1 MKYVYEFHLLNNWAR
16 DNREFRIKMNDD
28 LSGVK
33 YQSKL
38 EGLKQEFLSLPYFQK
53 SSTWMKSLSKRQRN
67 LVPYLYDKNL
77 EAKQKTFLLHAIKSS
92 IPEERRMFRTLVD
105 VLYQTCDID
114 ALWELVRSSQAAH
127 SERIERRMEPE
138 QFDKWERFLQAD
150 EPVSYLAEEGHK
162 SDKGFIEELS
172 TYYLTENMPLFKYV
186 LLDVLKIADEDF
198 FIKERELYKKY
209 FSDATNLEQQ
219 EMADSLIKKCNLN
232 RVEDLGKLI
241 YEKLKIYRRK
251 PMLWK
256 YVGEEEKKRFSQWI
270 IRLEV
275 KDFFEQVDK
284 SHERYRYW
292 EKFLFKLEDVV
303 VTDEKRTLIM
313 YFSDVVVMEVL
324 GTGAVYVYN
333 NSTFNN
339 YFQKKV
345 DKYLADK
352 EKTFPRWH
360 QPKELKRHELM
371 EKSLTV
377 EGGWLIHSGDWQY
390 KFDYWLKYRLKW
402 EVDKDVL
409 SKEKA
414 ALDAGK
420 THTS

>member
-28 LSGVK
+28 MSGAK

-105 VLYQTCDID
+105 VLYQTCDVD
-114 ALWELVRSSQAAH
+114 ALWELVRSSQVAH
-127 SERIERRMEPE
+127 SERIERRMELE
-138 QFDKWERFLQAD
+138 QSNKWEKFLQTD
-150 EPVSYLAEEGHK
+150 KPISYLAEEGYK

-198 FIKERELYKKY
+198 FIKEKKLYKKY
-209 FSDATNLEQQ
+209 FSDASNLEQQ
-219 EMADSLIKKCNLN
+219 DMAENLIKKCKLN

-241 YEKLKIYRRK
+241 YEKLKTYRRK
-251 PMLWK
+251 PTLWK
-256 YVGEEEKKRFSQWI
+256 NVSEDEKRRFANWI
-270 IRLEV
+270 MRLEL

-284 SHERYRYW
+284 SHERYQYW
-292 EKFLFKLEDVV
+292 KKFIFKLEDVV
-303 VTDEKRTLIM
+303 VTDGKRTLVM
-313 YFSDVVVMEVL
+313 YFADVVIIEVL
-324 GTGAVYVYN
+324 ATGAVYIYN
-333 NSTFNN
+333 HYKFKR
-339 YFQKKV
+339 YFQQKV

-352 EKTFPRWH
+352 EKTYPRGFF
-360 QPKELKRHELM
+360 PKELKRSELM
-371 EKSLTV
+371 DKGHIV
-377 EGGWLIHSGDWQY
+377 KGGWLTHIGKWQER
-390 KFDYWLKYRLKW
+390 FDEQLKLNLSW
-402 EVDKDVL
+402 EVDRDVL
-409 SKEKA
+409 SKKEA
-414 ALDAGK
+414 AIDEGEA
-420 THTS
+420 